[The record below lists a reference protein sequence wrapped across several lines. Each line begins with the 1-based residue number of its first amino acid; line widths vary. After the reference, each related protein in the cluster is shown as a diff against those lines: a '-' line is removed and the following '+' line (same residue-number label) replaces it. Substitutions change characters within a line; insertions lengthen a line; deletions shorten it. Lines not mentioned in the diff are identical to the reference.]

1 MITVYTL
8 FPEVLNLNGDA
19 ANTLVLQKNLLWL
32 GQSVQI
38 EVVSNQEQLL
48 ALTRA
53 VSGRQ
58 PGVFVTIGHGS
69 LAGMKSLAKFDGL
82 IRELIESMIASKT
95 PGIVVGSALTWAGV
109 ELSAKGERVSEFV
122 VAEVEAEGWP
132 VTALG
137 YLNSDLAIKP
147 VTVEANLILTLLHG
161 PFLVKNPSW
170 LNRIIEILGSKAE
183 PNDKQDLAEQYV
195 EEIWRLEANH

>member
-53 VSGRQ
+53 VSGGQ

-183 PNDKQDLAEQYV
+183 PNDKKDLAEKYV
-195 EEIWRLEANH
+195 EDIWRLEANH